1 MCVSPKTVIGG
12 VRILMKV
19 LLCGGGTAGHVNP
32 AIAIADFIKARHSKA
47 DIRFVGTNYGIESK
61 LVPRAG
67 YPLTEIEVYGL
78 KRKLSLENIRNV
90 SKAVS
95 AIGKS
100 KRLLREFSPDLVIG
114 TGGYVSG
121 PLVWAACDLGIPT
134 AIHEQNAFPGL
145 TTRRLASRVDLV
157 MLGFADAKT
166 RLTCKK
172 SVLVGNP
179 IRREILFAD
188 RAAARERLEI
198 KESERLLVSFGGS
211 MGSRRFNE
219 NIRELMALHCS
230 EGRFRHIHAAGQFG
244 IKWLPGELEERGI
257 TPERYPLIDLREYIF
272 NMEDVMAA
280 ADLLICRAGAITL
293 GELAAMGKPSILIP
307 SPNVTDNH
315 QYYNALAFAKVGAA
329 ELLEEKD
336 CSGQVLYDRV
346 NALLSDEEKLRSMS
360 QAAQQF
366 AILDST
372 QRIYDSIAPFL
383 RQGTSQSV

>member
-1 MCVSPKTVIGG
+1 
-12 VRILMKV
+12 MKV

>member
-1 MCVSPKTVIGG
+1 MHRSPKTVIGG

-32 AIAIADFIKARHSKA
+32 AIAIADFIKARHSEA
-47 DIRFVGTNYGIESK
+47 EIRFVGTNYGIESK

-145 TTRRLASRVDLV
+145 TTRRLASRVNLV

-346 NALLSDEEKLRSMS
+346 NTLLSDEEKLRSMS

-383 RQGTSQSV
+383 RQGASQSV

>member
-1 MCVSPKTVIGG
+1 
-12 VRILMKV
+12 
-19 LLCGGGTAGHVNP
+19 
-32 AIAIADFIKARHSKA
+32 
-47 DIRFVGTNYGIESK
+47 
-61 LVPRAG
+61 
-67 YPLTEIEVYGL
+67 LTEIEVYGL

-145 TTRRLASRVDLV
+145 TTRRLASRVNLV

>member
-1 MCVSPKTVIGG
+1 MHRSPKTVIGG

-32 AIAIADFIKARHSKA
+32 AIAIADFIKARHSEA
-47 DIRFVGTNYGIESK
+47 EIRFVGTNYGIESK

-145 TTRRLASRVDLV
+145 TTRRLASRVNLV
-157 MLGFADAKT
+157 MLGFADAKA

-346 NALLSDEEKLRSMS
+346 NTLLSDEEKLRSMS

-383 RQGTSQSV
+383 RQGASQSV